1 MKRKKGKLEEIL
13 SKARFHDDIDL
24 YHVSY
29 RDFDNIL
36 SVTLKEFIFL
46 SSNFESIPASRIV
59 EIKKG
64 SDMIYSKSSPQNNS

>member
-29 RDFDNIL
+29 RDFDRIV

-46 SSNFESIPASRIV
+46 SSNFESIPMSRIV

-64 SDMIYSKSSPQNNS
+64 SNAVYSKSQPQNSP